1 MNSEWG
7 AIKVTH
13 RRRLQQVA
21 PEQGTENLGSWQRTQ
36 LRKKMNP
43 SGCLS
48 IALGLWRLILMTQ
61 TLTHWAYVPDPPIV
75 RPTTWEGVEVLI
87 HVNRSAYSTALDPFI
102 QHTKMGDTSASDI
115 GTPFY
120 FTTSSKGSIPGCII
134 MLSMTHKIW
143 IPDKNQMY
151 NIQMTSLPTGYP
163 VHANFTPSYMI
174 PRCINSSQIV
184 VSTGKPHP
192 IRYRHVK
199 PFVTNISGTKFQ
211 LMDWFGAN
219 LTNKYNFG
227 LWWMNGHPQHHVWM
241 LVAALNNITWPNS
254 SLSKNIMSCVSP
266 PHVIMY
272 RPFNIS
278 IGANY
283 FNVTCSNCSFTN
295 CLYSGITESIL
306 IVRQPSVVML
316 PVNISKTWYKDSG
329 IQVGELDTPALC
341 TPDPVFSKAPQVF
354 HQDMEQ
360 LAPEVLRHVRG
371 SDFCLQLV

>member
-1 MNSEWG
+1 
-7 AIKVTH
+7 
-13 RRRLQQVA
+13 
-21 PEQGTENLGSWQRTQ
+21 
-36 LRKKMNP
+36 MNP

-75 RPTTWEGVEVLI
+75 RPTTWEGIEVLI
-87 HVNRSAYSTALDPFI
+87 HVNRSVYSTALDHFI
-102 QHTKMGDTSASDI
+102 QHTKMADTSASDI

-174 PRCINSSQIV
+174 PHCINSSQII

-192 IRYRHVK
+192 IRCRHVK

-329 IQVGELDTPALC
+329 IQVLRQLKKLMRPHRFVGLLVADVLAFILLAASSAAAAVAL
-341 TPDPVFSKAPQVF
+341 TQNAQTV
-354 HQDMEQ
+354 HYLNQ
-360 LAPEVLRHVRG
+360 LAHSTTQALPLDAKVAKTAKKN
-371 SDFCLQLV
+371 CLNNFNSISLP